1 MARLPYARC
10 SVQWSVK
17 RKRGQRGAQKNP
29 TNVATTIRIDPGV
42 LEADKATGR
51 GWQTPMHEVLR
62 GGCRV

>member
-1 MARLPYARC
+1 M
-10 SVQWSVK
+10 